1 MAEVGIQG
9 MNDFVRIG
17 LLLEI
22 GRTYG
27 RRLCEGVASVALARE
42 WELVLYSFDDVARG
56 VAKADA
62 FIAREIDEKTA
73 KTLKKLKK
81 PVVNIYSSDSG
92 TGFSTVDCDH
102 AAVGRL
108 AAEHFL
114 DHRFTNFAFCG
125 YEGTAFSDWRCEAFA
140 RRLAQNHFD
149 CIRYRT
155 PRNALIDFQK
165 DLLKGEWFRMGT
177 DYRQML
183 AWVRKLPKPVA
194 VFCSHDLRAYQLAQ
208 TCRRAGIDVPRDVAI
223 LGVDNDII
231 ISSFSTPML
240 SSIDPDAVTVGRTAA
255 ETLAYMLETPGA
267 EPRHVFVPPKG
278 VVVRPSS
285 EVYPLNPPWLSE
297 ALVFI
302 SHNIGRNLTSADVA
316 RHLGMSHTPV
326 DRAFR
331 SVLGTSVQ
339 KEIVRV
345 RLEMAAR
352 LLQTTTLSVG
362 EVAKRA
368 GFTRSEYFCSCFR
381 AKFGVKPS
389 EYRRS

>member
-1 MAEVGIQG
+1 
-9 MNDFVRIG
+9 
-17 LLLEI
+17 
-22 GRTYG
+22 
-27 RRLCEGVASVALARE
+27 
-42 WELVLYSFDDVARG
+42 
-56 VAKADA
+56 
-62 FIAREIDEKTA
+62 
-73 KTLKKLKK
+73 
-81 PVVNIYSSDSG
+81 
-92 TGFSTVDCDH
+92 
-102 AAVGRL
+102 
-108 AAEHFL
+108 
-114 DHRFTNFAFCG
+114 
-125 YEGTAFSDWRCEAFA
+125 
-140 RRLAQNHFD
+140 
-149 CIRYRT
+149 
-155 PRNALIDFQK
+155 
-165 DLLKGEWFRMGT
+165 MGT

-208 TCRRAGIDVPRDVAI
+208 TCRRAGIDVPREVAI